1 MAVTRTPE
9 PVESSFWGVADSLF
23 ERLQDA
29 GAALAVSD
37 TVSPDVEGAL
47 QALVDA
53 LPDAPES
60 LGAAD
65 PYLVSALYASTMR
78 GLDAL
83 REGDGR
89 VRRRELRAPL
99 ERARQALR
107 DLIVNEPVMDDKA
120 ATELVI
126 WLLELHQIPRTE
138 LARVLGVAPKTLQRW
153 ADPETASSP
162 KGAEARRV
170 RVLAKVVNQ
179 LRWSF
184 SPTGVIEW
192 LERPHPALKGEEP
205 RTLLDDPDG
214 GATLLRLAGATRSM
228 TLA

>member
-1 MAVTRTPE
+1 MTAAYALRGGT
-9 PVESSFWGVADSLF
+9 SDFWRVAEQLF
-23 ERLQDA
+23 EDLQTA

-37 TVSPDVEGAL
+37 VVPVEVETAL
-47 QALVDA
+47 QSLVDA

-83 REGDGR
+83 RDGDPR
-89 VRRRELRAPL
+89 TRRRELRAPL

-120 ATELVI
+120 AKELVV
-126 WLLELHQIPRTE
+126 WLLDLHEVPRAE
-138 LARVLGVAPKTLQRW
+138 LARILGVPPTTMRRW
-153 ADPETASSP
+153 ADPAAPSSP
-162 KGAEARRV
+162 KGPDARRV
-170 RVLAKVVNQ
+170 RVLAKIVNQ

-184 SPTGVIEW
+184 SPSGVIEW
-192 LERPHPALKGEEP
+192 LERPHPALKGEAP
-205 RTLLDDPDG
+205 RTLLDDPEG
-214 GATLLRLAGATRSM
+214 GQTLLRLAASTRSM
-228 TLA
+228 TLS